1 MRILFL
7 SSWYPTKTNPNFG
20 VFIKEHATAINTTDN
35 EVVVLA
41 IVIHHSEKLWKM
53 NVTTDE
59 LDENGIRTVTI
70 EIHSKFRNLIYHAVP
85 FQYLLVKRVFDKKIK
100 RSFNPD
106 IIHSNVVFP
115 SGIIGN
121 FLAEKL
127 KKPHVITEHWSR
139 LKSFLEKP
147 VMSGWGLQVYR
158 NASAILPVSEF
169 LKQNMIELIP
179 DVDKS
184 KFRVIPNV
192 ISSETFTY
200 KEKVADSAEIRFC
213 AVATWANKKIPDKIP
228 ELFIEALARL
238 QTEVDKRFVITMIGG
253 GDRLNQLSDLCKKS
267 GLEAEFTGYLD
278 KPEIAGYLQRADFF
292 VHASTIETFGVVTAE
307 ALLCGTPAVCSRIGA
322 LPELINETNGILC
335 ENTVED
341 WVRGLRMAINTPF
354 NHQQIATAVQH
365 KFGRKS
371 VGLQIEAVYKAINYL

>member
-1 MRILFL
+1 MKILFL

-20 VFIKEHATAINTTDN
+20 VFVKEHAAAIHTTEH
-35 EVVVLA
+35 EVAVLA
-41 IVIHHSEKLWKM
+41 IVIHYSEKLWKM
-53 NVTTDE
+53 NVTDE
-59 LDENGIRTVTI
+59 LDENGIRTVLI
-70 EIHSKFRNLIYHAVP
+70 EIHSKFRDLIYHAVP
-85 FQYLLVKRVFDKKIK
+85 FQYFLVKRVFDIKIAPG
-100 RSFNPD
+100 FNPD

-115 SGIIGN
+115 AGIIGN
-121 FLAEKL
+121 CIAEKL
-127 KKPHVITEHWSR
+127 KRPHVITEHWSR

-147 VMSGWGLQVYR
+147 VLSGWGLKAYR

-169 LKQNMIELIP
+169 LKQSMIELMP
-179 DVDKS
+179 DVDKT

-192 ISSETFTY
+192 INSETFTY
-200 KEKVADSAEIRFC
+200 TEKVADPVVIRFC
-213 AVATWANKKIPDKIP
+213 AVATWANKRIPDKIP

-238 QTEVDKRFVITMIGG
+238 QAEVDKRFVLTMIGG
-253 GDRLNQLSDLCKKS
+253 GDKLNQLSDLCKKS

-307 ALLCGTPAVCSRIGA
+307 ALLCGTPAVCSRVGA

-335 ENTVED
+335 ENTIED

-354 NHQQIATAVQH
+354 NPHQIATAVQH